1 MRILMRK
8 CLLFVLAACIIF
20 SMSGCGSTETE
31 RQSDSQGTEDPGYTD
46 GNEGENTMKI
56 QVGDTTLT
64 AIMEDNSSV
73 RALYELLAEG
83 PLTIEMEDYAQME
96 KVGDLGT
103 SLPRSDEQIS
113 TQAGD
118 LILYQGNSFVIYYGE
133 NSWNLTR
140 LGRIEDM
147 DQEKLLEILGDGK
160 VTITLSME

>member
-31 RQSDSQGTEDPGYTD
+31 RQSDSQGAEDPGYTD

-103 SLPRSDEQIS
+103 SLPRNDEQIS